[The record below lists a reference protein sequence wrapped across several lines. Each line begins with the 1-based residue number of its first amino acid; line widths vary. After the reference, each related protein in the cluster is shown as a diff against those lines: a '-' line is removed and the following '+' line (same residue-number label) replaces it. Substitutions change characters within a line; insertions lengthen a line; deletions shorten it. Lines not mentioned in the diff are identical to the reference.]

1 VKNFYWI
8 IFLSFTLISCGGLNQ
23 VVGTQSQ
30 NADQPLV
37 VDTPMPTN
45 TIVQTEIPL
54 AQPTETLTHLPPTP
68 ENTPTIT
75 NTPMPSFTPTPD
87 IRQKPNQWRSWPVA
101 PTLSP
106 WLEDVYLEGLAMGNN
121 PAAFSKIGDC
131 QNIPEAFL
139 GIYSLPDRY
148 YFNESSQYL
157 QETVD
162 HFVDSFAYDNITVDG
177 GFNFPAIF
185 SPIRADPEF
194 CDPGETPL
202 ECEVRIHK
210 PVFAIISMEFTYKGR
225 TADNYEVY
233 LRDTIDFLLSKK
245 VIPILATK
253 ADNVEGGHQINLV
266 NAQVSYEYDLPLW
279 NFWSAVQYLPDH
291 GIDWARDSQG
301 FHILYEAWDAR
312 SLTALKTLDSLWR
325 SVNDLSPTE

>member
-1 VKNFYWI
+1 MTKIYLI
-8 IFLSFTLISCGGLNQ
+8 IFLSFTLISCSATNQ
-23 VVGTQSQ
+23 VLETQSQ
-30 NADQPLV
+30 DADETLV
-37 VDTPMPTN
+37 LETPSPTAL
-45 TIVQTEIPL
+45 IVQTETMVP
-54 AQPTETLTHLPPTP
+54 QPTETPALVSTLP
-68 ENTPTIT
+68 NFTPTIT
-75 NTPMPSFTPTPD
+75 NTPTPD
-87 IRQKPNQWRSWPVA
+87 TRLKPNQWRSWPVV

-106 WLEDVYLEGLAMGNN
+106 WLEDVYLEGLAMGNDSV
-121 PAAFSKIGDC
+121 AFSKIGDC

-139 GIYSLPDRY
+139 GVYAFPDRY

-162 HFVDSFAYDNITVDG
+162 YFIDSYSYDNITVDG

-185 SPIRADPEF
+185 SPIRADF
-194 CDPGETPL
+194 ALCDPGETPL

-233 LRDTIDFLLSKK
+233 LRDTIDFLLSKR

-266 NAQVSYEYDLPLW
+266 NAQVAYEYDLPLW
-279 NFWSAVQYLPDH
+279 NFWRAVQNLPNH
-291 GIDWARDSQG
+291 GLDLERDSEG
-301 FHILYEAWDAR
+301 FHISYQAWDTR
-312 SLTALKTLDSLWR
+312 SFTALQTLDSLWR
-325 SVNDLSPTE
+325 SVKDLSPNE